1 MPSTHNTLRC
11 LLPVGLRGGHT
22 PADRRVAPAELMF
35 YGGNE
40 SNTTIVPLAYKRVNS
55 YQ

>member
-1 MPSTHNTLRC
+1 MPSTHTNLRC

-22 PADRRVAPAELMF
+22 PTNRRVAPAELMF
-35 YGGNE
+35 YGQDNE
-40 SNTTIVPLAYKRVNS
+40 ENTITPLAYRRLQS